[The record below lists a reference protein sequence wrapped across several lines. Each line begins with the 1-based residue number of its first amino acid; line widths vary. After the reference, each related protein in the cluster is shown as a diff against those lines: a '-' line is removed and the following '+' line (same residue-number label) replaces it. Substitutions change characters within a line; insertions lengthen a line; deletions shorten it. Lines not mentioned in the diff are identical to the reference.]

1 MKGLITIIIIT
12 HRLTSLQWVDRIIV
26 LENGRVMEVGSH
38 DELMSR
44 RGGRYYEM
52 YMNQIRMGLDTQVV
66 EGVAK

>member
-44 RGGRYYEM
+44 RVGITRC
-52 YMNQIRMGLDTQVV
+52 T
-66 EGVAK
+66 